1 MLFDR
6 PHIYVT
12 SETKC
17 IEHCQRKQTFFA
29 YTELKSNVSLNES
42 EFFNG
47 YKQNVHKSFN
57 IFRMCCVYAQAG
69 LCLRK
74 PLNVQPPVNIKLTS
88 YLQVKI
94 FKKIINMCKVAYFK
108 YKVTLI

>member
-1 MLFDR
+1 MIISVQFGKDYELVFCYSTSVQMLFDR

-47 YKQNVHKSFN
+47 YKQKVHNCLN
-57 IFRMCCVYAQAG
+57 IEF
-69 LCLRK
+69 L
-74 PLNVQPPVNIKLTS
+74 
-88 YLQVKI
+88 
-94 FKKIINMCKVAYFK
+94 
-108 YKVTLI
+108 